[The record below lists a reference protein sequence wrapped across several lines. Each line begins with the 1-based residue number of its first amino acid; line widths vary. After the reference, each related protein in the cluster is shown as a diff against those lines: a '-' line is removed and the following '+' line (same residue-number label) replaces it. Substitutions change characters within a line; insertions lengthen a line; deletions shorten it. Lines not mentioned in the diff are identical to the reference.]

1 MIEKEVSLYIEEV
14 SLENSDLT
22 ILLHKNIFPFYF
34 DEDERKP
41 FVKIIILNYD
51 LKIPLDDIPKFI
63 DNHNDGVF
71 FEINNEKTTISFKDF
86 EERVATLS
94 GAEILVEEIE
104 YSKEQLWEI
113 IIGLRK
119 AANVNCEI
127 ISNLNSKIEKTFIFI
142 DKEIDRNQKLLSQI
156 DSSKIESINKAE
168 TKMESLKGIKSL
180 LKNLSQRRF
189 SIL

>member
-180 LKNLSQRRF
+180 LKNLS
-189 SIL
+189 